1 MPTYV
6 ALLRG
11 VNVGGHHKVA
21 MSELR
26 SLFESMGFSDV
37 QTLIQSGNVVFVS
50 TRAPVAQHL
59 EAAIEDRFAV
69 VSRVVLRTPADLEEV
84 IENAPATMADVSRL
98 HVAFFT
104 DRPAPADV
112 VHLDHERF
120 LPEQFSVR
128 DHDMY
133 VHLPNGAARTK
144 LLDYLSRRLKVPMTM
159 RNWNT
164 VNRLAQ
170 LSRGLE
176 PGPMPDVS

>member
-11 VNVGGHHKVA
+11 VNVGGHHKVPMA
-21 MSELR
+21 ELR

-37 QTLIQSGNVVFVS
+37 QTLIQSGNVIFGS
-50 TRAPVAQHL
+50 KAAPVAQRL

-69 VSRVVLRTPADLEEV
+69 ASNVVLRTPSQLEAV
-84 IENAPATMADVSRL
+84 LRNAPASMSDVSRL

-104 DRPAPADV
+104 KQPSPADV
-112 VHLDHERF
+112 VQLDHERF

-128 DHDMY
+128 DNDMY

-144 LLDYLSRRLKVPMTM
+144 LPDYLNRRLKVPMTM

-170 LSRGLE
+170 LSGGAVPDPL
-176 PGPMPDVS
+176 PDVS